1 MNRELE
7 WCQFMDTMV
16 AAEDTRTSGTF
27 SKQVVGSMLVV
38 SLHEPKNLSEG
49 LAHAPVLA
57 LSETETQLA
66 PGRCHAS
73 PRERV
78 RGRPSQVPWR
88 ATPTSAALLETETTQ
103 RGCVGIRGATVPET
117 VGGAL
122 ASQDE
127 EESREVVRVDH
138 GVHVRG
144 WVFLHE

>member
-1 MNRELE
+1 
-7 WCQFMDTMV
+7 MV

-38 SLHEPKNLSEG
+38 SLPEHKNLSEG

-57 LSETETQLA
+57 LSETQLA

-88 ATPTSAALLETETTQ
+88 AMPTSAAPLETE
-103 RGCVGIRGATVPET
+103 RR
-117 VGGAL
+117 
-122 ASQDE
+122 
-127 EESREVVRVDH
+127 
-138 GVHVRG
+138 VRG
-144 WVFLHE
+144 